1 MNKKIIGLVGGCV
14 LIAGLAAAVAVV
26 SNKQAADESS
36 SEAEI
41 HNQEDNVN
49 PEDLILSEQSSDNV
63 SSIDIENST
72 GSFTIVRTKE
82 ADKAADTAVIFGVK
96 GWEDIPTN
104 TAISGTLA
112 NNTASLSAN
121 SIVLE
126 DCTDMDK
133 YGLGE
138 SAAKAVMHFDDGS
151 SFAFRVGDV
160 ISGGE
165 DSYFAVEG
173 ENTVYSVKTSL
184 TANYKNKA
192 ESFLSLVMLE
202 APAEDEYPIVN
213 SLTVKR
219 DDLDKDIVLEYV
231 EDANNENTG
240 GNAANHEMVSPI
252 PSYLSVE
259 RSTDVITGMFGMS
272 ASSILKI
279 YPKQSDISEYGLD
292 SPLCTVIM
300 DCDDGNKYTLNIG
313 EKYTETDEETKTSAN
328 YYPVMLEGEDVIY
341 AMDESKCIWA
351 SLEPTDITSS
361 LVLTTYVW
369 DIDKLSLKAEG
380 QDEMDFVV
388 KGEDKESASVT
399 LNGKTVDSERYRKFY
414 SFLLQITAEGTAID
428 ETPVG
433 DPEAVLNFITK
444 DGSKKQ
450 EIAFYRQDDYN
461 CLITI
466 DGISC
471 FKCRASFIDVLKEN
485 MELFDTDKDFIQT
498 WS

>member
-1 MNKKIIGLVGGCV
+1 MNKKILGLIGGCI
-14 LIAGLAAAVAVV
+14 LIVGLAAAVVVV
-26 SNKQAADESS
+26 SDKQANDESS
-36 SEAEI
+36 SQAEI
-41 HNQEDNVN
+41 QDVN
-49 PEDLILSEQSSDNV
+49 PEDLILSEQSADNV

-72 GSFTIVRTKE
+72 GSFTVVRTKK
-82 ADKAADTAVIFGVK
+82 ADKAAGTAVTFGIK

-104 TAISGTLA
+104 TSMTSTFA

-121 SIVLE
+121 SIVIE

-138 SAAKAVMHFDDGS
+138 NAAKAVMHFDDGS
-151 SFAFRVGDV
+151 NFAFRVGDA
-160 ISGGE
+160 ISGDE
-165 DSYFAVEG
+165 NSYFAVEG
-173 ENTVYSVKTSL
+173 KNTVYCVKTSL

-213 SLTVKR
+213 SLTIKR

-240 GNAANHEMVSPI
+240 GNAANHQMISPI

-259 RSTDVITGMFGMS
+259 RSKDVITGMFGIS

-279 YPKQSDISEYGLD
+279 YPKQSDIEEYGLD
-292 SPLCTVIM
+292 SPSCTVIM
-300 DCDDGNKYTLNIG
+300 DCDDGNKYKLNIG
-313 EKYTETDEETKTSAN
+313 EKYTETNEETKTSVS
-328 YYPVMLEGEDVIY
+328 YYPVMFDGADVIY
-341 AMDESKCIWA
+341 AMDESKCVWA
-351 SLEPTDITSS
+351 SVEPTDITSS

-369 DIDKLSLKAEG
+369 DIDTLSLKAEG
-380 QDEMDFVV
+380 QDDMNFVV
-388 KGEDKESASVT
+388 KGNDKKNASVT
-399 LNGKTVDSERYRKFY
+399 LNGKSVDSERYRKFY
-414 SFLLQITAEGTAID
+414 SFLLQTTAEGTAID
-428 ETPVG
+428 EIPMG
-433 DPEAVLNFITK
+433 DPEVILNFITK

-450 EIAFYRQDDYN
+450 EIAFYRQDSYN